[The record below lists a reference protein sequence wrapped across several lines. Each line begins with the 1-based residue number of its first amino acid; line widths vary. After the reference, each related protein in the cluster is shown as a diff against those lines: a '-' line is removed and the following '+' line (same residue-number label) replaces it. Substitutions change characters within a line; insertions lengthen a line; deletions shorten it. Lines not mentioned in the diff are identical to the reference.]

1 MDLILRRLQAVIL
14 ALAPQ
19 GGSKR
24 HAAKNG
30 PQVQGCLRTYWS

>member
-14 ALAPQ
+14 ALAPH

-24 HAAKNG
+24 HAAKT
-30 PQVQGCLRTYWS
+30 VLKSKAV